1 MFTPRAQQIAGVLI
15 CCFVDVLQWQ
25 TTQAHVYLKCAE
37 RELGWKIDSITEP
50 YFLDDIKLRER
61 TVPSALER
69 DRRCGTQSRS
79 SPARG
84 RTGTD

>member
-37 RELGWKIDSITEP
+37 RELGWKIDSIH
-50 YFLDDIKLRER
+50 
-61 TVPSALER
+61 
-69 DRRCGTQSRS
+69 
-79 SPARG
+79 
-84 RTGTD
+84 